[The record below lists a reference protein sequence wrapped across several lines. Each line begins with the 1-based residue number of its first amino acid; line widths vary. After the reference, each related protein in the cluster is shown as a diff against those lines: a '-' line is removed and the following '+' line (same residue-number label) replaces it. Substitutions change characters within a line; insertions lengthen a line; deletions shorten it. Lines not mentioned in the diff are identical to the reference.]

1 MMPYW
6 DSKKWSGRKGIKTLQ
21 QILDDWNAVKN
32 NNGTWPSGKDGHYG
46 IRQYT
51 KFSYIHLKYQYDKE
65 NDKHI
70 YYLDPDT
77 YGNSVINQEENEI
90 VINLYEAKV
99 E

>member
-1 MMPYW
+1 MWKY
-6 DSKKWSGRKGIKTLQ
+6 
-21 QILDDWNAVKN
+21 
-32 NNGTWPSGKDGHYG
+32 NGKETDGHYG

-77 YGNSVINQEENEI
+77 YGNDVTSTNDDNELI
-90 VINLYEAKV
+90 INLYEAKV